1 MRHVPE
7 ILEKSPF
14 WIEEIF
20 IPLISCEGVVSP
32 DIGFVT
38 DFQENV
44 SWFSSGGLVPN
55 PVSVSDSVSN
65 FKSGVFVFSL

>member
-20 IPLISCEGVVSP
+20 TPLISCEGVVSP
-32 DIGFVT
+32 DIGFAT
-38 DFQENV
+38 DFQVNV
-44 SWFSSGGLVPN
+44 SWFSSGGLVPK
-55 PVSVSDSVSN
+55 PSYVSDSVSN
-65 FKSGVFVFSL
+65 SNSGVFVFSL